1 MSPRTLTDIFRAL
14 PGGAAVANQSD
25 IIDVF
30 AHDGD
35 TTLTADIDTDADG
48 KWTWTYSPAGSAG
61 AGWTLNPGGIYW
73 TGVYAGQT
81 RTASSQASGLW
92 GGNSIA
98 ELPILLS
105 AFGDGVVAGAVSGD
119 FAVTYD
125 GAGLDVDIA
134 AGKAL
139 LDGIAV
145 TNPSS
150 HELTIGAAD
159 GTHPRIDRIILE
171 LTRTAG
177 DTEGKVMLK
186 VLAGTPAA
194 SPSAPA
200 LTDSS
205 STLQISLAQV
215 RVNALATTVTSVT
228 DERPYVLTGIT
239 RNPALISVLRTA
251 PGATALTTTGT
262 TIAALQH
269 SVTLVSG
276 VTYDIAVEVDLLVDG
291 TTSVAQ
297 IAGFIEGTSNASDYV
312 TAPAQSGIVT
322 LTNAHTR
329 TVLGT
334 GASITAGVLAKRNS
348 ATTTVNYY
356 SGVSRVT
363 AVPRS

>member
-1 MSPRTLTDIFRAL
+1 MPRTLTDIFRTL
-14 PGGAAVANQSD
+14 PGGAAVANQNN
-25 IIDVF
+25 IIDLF

-35 TTLTADIDTDADG
+35 TSLTADIDTDADG
-48 KWTWTYSPAGSAG
+48 LWTWTYTPAGSAG

-81 RTASSQASGLW
+81 RTASSLATGLW

-150 HELTIGAAD
+150 RELTIAAAHA
-159 GTHPRIDRIILE
+159 TLPRIDRIVLE

-194 SPSAPA
+194 SPAAPA
-200 LTDSS
+200 LTDSA

-215 RVNALATTVTSVT
+215 RVNAAATTVTSVT
-228 DERPYVLTGIT
+228 DERAYVLTEIA
-239 RNPALISVLRTA
+239 RNPALISVLRTETPA
-251 PGATALTTTGT
+251 FVTTTPT
-262 TIAALQH
+262 SIAALQH
-269 SVTLVSG
+269 SVTLVNG
-276 VTYDIAVEVDLLVDG
+276 VYYDISVEIDLSVDG
-291 TTSVAQ
+291 GNSVAQ
-297 IAGFIEGTSNASDYV
+297 IAGFIEGTSNASEYAYPP
-312 TAPAQSGIVT
+312 TTSGYISLRNV
-322 LTNAHTR
+322 HTR

-334 GASITAGVLAKRNS
+334 GASITAGVLIKKSSS
-348 ATTTVNYY
+348 ATAVAYY
-356 SGVSRVT
+356 SGVTKVM
-363 AVPRS
+363 AIPRS

>member
-1 MSPRTLTDIFRAL
+1 MPRVIADFLRAL
-14 PGGAAVANQSD
+14 PGGAAVASEAD
-25 IIDVF
+25 LIDVKL
-30 AHDGD
+30 HDGD
-35 TTLTADIDTDADG
+35 TTLTADIDTDAEG
-48 KWTWTYSPAGSAG
+48 KWTWTYSPAGSAA
-61 AGWTLNPGGIYW
+61 AGWTLNPGSIYW
-73 TGVYAGQT
+73 VGVYAGQT
-81 RTASSQASGLW
+81 RSASSQNSGLW

-105 AFGDGVVAGAVSGD
+105 AFGDGVVAGAVTGD

-150 HELTIGAAD
+150 RELNLAAAD
-159 GTHPRIDRIILE
+159 GTHPRIDRIVLE

-177 DTEGKVMLK
+177 DSEGKVMLK

-194 SPSAPA
+194 SPTAPA

-205 STLQISLAQV
+205 STLQIGLAQV
-215 RVNALATTVTSVT
+215 RVNALATTVASVT
-228 DERPYVLTGIT
+228 DERQYALAGIT

-251 PGATALTTTGT
+251 PGATALSTTGAA
-262 TIAALQH
+262 IAALQH

-276 VTYDIAVEVDLLVDG
+276 VTYDLCVDAEVIVDG
-291 TTSVAQ
+291 TSSVAQ
-297 IAGFIEGTSNASDYV
+297 LAGFIEGTSNVSDYAS
-312 TAPAQSGIVT
+312 APAQSGLVS
-322 LTNAHTR
+322 LRNVHTR

-334 GASITAGVLAKRNS
+334 GASITAGVLTKRSSTAS
-348 ATTTVNYY
+348 AVNYY